1 MDPRERNASN
11 FEKAELIL
19 KFLRGGLGP
28 EEDDRLRAW
37 LAEDERNPAFLE
49 SLTDEASLEE
59 CLDFLSAVDVS
70 AALEKTLARMKGAH
84 SPAAPAQRS
93 LLRQLTRWKG
103 VAAILL
109 VLVTGLAFLWR
120 YTRHQG
126 PEPATAVATQ
136 QDVLPGGWK
145 ATLRLADG
153 SVIALKDTGTSIVTS
168 GNGIRITQQNG
179 ELIYENTGG
188 ETAAM
193 QGRSNIISTP
203 LGGKYRLQLPDGSKV
218 WLNAGTELR
227 FPAAFDGSRREV
239 ELTGEAYFD
248 VAHNERKPFRV
259 KVNGLT
265 VDVLGTHF
273 NVKAYDDE
281 PLVQATLIEGSVK
294 VSSHAGEQF
303 LRPGK
308 QASLDKTKKQLEI
321 REANIKDVLAWKN
334 DLFRFSKE
342 SIEEVMRKVGRWY
355 NVEIVYSGVGTDTQ
369 FSGMISRNVPLSQ
382 VLKMLEMTGGAKFRV
397 EGRRVTVLP

>member
-19 KFLRGGLGP
+19 KFLRGGLNP
-28 EEDDRLRAW
+28 EEDDRLSAW
-37 LAEDERNPAFLE
+37 LAEDERNRVFLE

-59 CLDFLSAVDVS
+59 CLDFLSAVDVP
-70 AALEKTLARMKGAH
+70 AALEKTLARMKGGH
-84 SPAAPAQRS
+84 APTAPVQGG
-93 LLRQLTRWKG
+93 LLRRLTRWKG
-103 VAAILL
+103 VAAILF
-109 VLVTGLAFLWR
+109 VLATGLAFLWQYAR
-120 YTRHQG
+120 EEG
-126 PEPATAVATQ
+126 PAPVAVVATQ
-136 QDVLPGGWK
+136 KDVLPGGWK

-153 SVIALKDTGTSIVTS
+153 SVIALKDTGTSMVRT

-179 ELIYENTGG
+179 EVIYENTGEG
-188 ETAAM
+188 TVAL
-193 QGRSNIISTP
+193 QGRWNTFSTP
-203 LGGKYRLQLPDGSKV
+203 LGGKYKLLLPDGSRV
-218 WLNAGTELR
+218 WLNAGSDLR
-227 FPAAFDGSRREV
+227 FPAAFENAQREV
-239 ELTGEAYFD
+239 ELTGEAYFE
-248 VAHNERKPFRV
+248 VARNERKPFRV

-273 NVKAYDDE
+273 NVKAYGDE

-294 VSSHAGEQF
+294 VSTHAGEQ
-303 LRPGK
+303 LLSPGR
-308 QASLDKTKKQLEI
+308 QASLDKAKKQLEI

-342 SIEEVMRKVGRWY
+342 SLEDVMRKIGRWY
-355 NVEIVYSGVGTDTQ
+355 NVEIVYSGVGTGTQ

-382 VLKMLEMTGGAKFRV
+382 VLKMLEMTGSARFRV

>member
-19 KFLRGGLGP
+19 KFLHGGLSP
-28 EEDDRLRAW
+28 EEDDRLKLW
-37 LAEDERNPAFLE
+37 LAQNERNLAFLE
-49 SLTDEASLEE
+49 SLTNDASLEE
-59 CLDFLSAVDVS
+59 CLDFLSAVDVPT
-70 AALEKTLARMKGAH
+70 ALEKTLARMKGGH
-84 SPAAPAQRS
+84 APVALIEGG
-93 LLRQLTRWKG
+93 LLRWLTRWKG
-103 VAAILL
+103 VAAILFVSL
-109 VLVTGLAFLWR
+109 TGLAFLWGYIR
-120 YTRHQG
+120 QQR
-126 PEPATAVATQ
+126 PEPATAVFTH

-153 SVIALKDTGTSIVTS
+153 SVIALKDTGTSVLRT

-179 ELIYENTGG
+179 EVIYENTGEG
-188 ETAAM
+188 NTAM
-193 QGRSNIISTP
+193 QGHWNTISTP
-203 LGGKYRLQLPDGSKV
+203 LGGKYKLLLPDGSRV
-218 WLNAGTELR
+218 WLNAGSDLR
-227 FPAAFDGSRREV
+227 FPAAFEGSRRDV
-239 ELTGEAYFD
+239 ELTGEAYFE
-248 VAHNERKPFRV
+248 VADNEHKPFRV

-273 NVKAYDDE
+273 NVKAYGDE

-294 VSSHAGEQF
+294 VSTHAGEEL

-308 QASLDKTKKQLEI
+308 QANLHKANEHLEI

-342 SIEEVMRKVGRWY
+342 SLEEVMRKIGRWY
-355 NVEIVYSGVGTDTQ
+355 NVEVVYSGVETDTQ

-382 VLKMLEMTGGAKFRV
+382 VLKMLEMTGGARFRV

>member
-19 KFLRGGLGP
+19 KFLRGGLSP
-28 EEDDRLRAW
+28 EEDDRLRVW
-37 LAEDERNPAFLE
+37 LAEDERNRAFLA

-59 CLDFLSAVDVS
+59 CLDFLSAVDVP
-70 AALEKTLARMKGAH
+70 AALEKTLARMKGGY
-84 SPAAPAQRS
+84 SPAAPVQGG
-93 LLRQLTRWKG
+93 LLRWLTRWKG
-103 VAAILL
+103 VAAILF
-109 VLVTGLAFLWR
+109 VLVTALAFLWR
-120 YTRHQG
+120 YARQQG
-126 PEPATAVATQ
+126 PGPVTVVATP

-153 SVIALKDTGTSIVTS
+153 SVIALKDTGTSIVMT

-179 ELIYENTGG
+179 EVIYENTDV
-188 ETAAM
+188 ETTAM
-193 QGRSNIISTP
+193 QGRWNTISTP
-203 LGGKYRLQLPDGSKV
+203 LGGKYKLLLPDGSRV
-218 WLNAGTELR
+218 WLNAGSDLR
-227 FPAAFDGSRREV
+227 FPAAFESSRREV
-239 ELTGEAYFD
+239 ELTGEAYFE
-248 VAHNERKPFRV
+248 VARNERKSFRV

-273 NVKAYDDE
+273 NVKAYGDE
-281 PLVQATLIEGSVK
+281 PMVQATLIEGSVK
-294 VSSHAGEQF
+294 VSTHAEEE
-303 LRPGK
+303 LLHPGK
-308 QASLDKTKKQLEI
+308 QASLDKAKKQLEI
-321 REANIKDVLAWKN
+321 KEANIKDVLAWKN

-342 SIEEVMRKVGRWY
+342 SLEDVMRKIGRWY